1 MTRGPAHKACFAIVV
16 LVSGCTGLIGEPGAE
31 DGEVPPPTT
40 MVPPD
45 IAPLTHPA
53 GLGPIGVR
61 RLTRAELRQ
70 TLLDLTGVDPG
81 NDIEF
86 LPADSTTPF
95 DNDYTLQAPSAALVE
110 ALNAI
115 AGRQAAAVMAD
126 IALRDAL
133 VGCTPSGPD
142 DRACLQSFV
151 ETFGRRALRR
161 PLTTEE
167 VSALVALDRFSIE
180 ESDFYVGVALAL
192 RVLLQDMEL
201 VYRIEIGEPIAG
213 GVLRLSSWE
222 LASRLSY
229 LLWGSA
235 PNDRLLDAAAAGEL
249 DDATGVRAVA
259 EEMMMDPRAS
269 DRVARFHA
277 LWLGY
282 EVIRHPTAL
291 AASMRAEGDA
301 LVDRVVF
308 EGSSSWYDLFRSDE
322 AFLDDTLAEIY
333 GLPAPGAPTWVGLGT
348 SGRAGILSSAAFLS
362 GGVKFGDTSP
372 VLRGI
377 LVRERLFCQDI
388 PPPPPTVNVDEPPEA
403 DPTACKEDRYAMHR
417 AGGCASCH
425 GLIDPVGFGLEAY
438 DSTGRFRMHDEGRP
452 ECAISGDGNVVD
464 LDAPFNGPAELS
476 QVLIDSGVLADCF
489 VQHLDQFTIGRE
501 TEAIDR
507 RLIENLGDTF
517 AEGEHDLRG
526 LLLEI
531 AASEAFRHRV
541 VDEEVSR

>member
-1 MTRGPAHKACFAIVV
+1 MTRGLACLGV
-16 LVSGCTGLIGEPGAE
+16 LLSGCTGLIGEPGATD
-31 DGEVPPPTT
+31 DGELPPPT

-61 RLTRAELRQ
+61 RLTRAEMRQ
-70 TLLDLTGVDPG
+70 TLFDLTGVDPG
-81 NDIEF
+81 TDIEF

-115 AGRQAAAVMAD
+115 AGRQAASVMAN
-126 IALRDAL
+126 IAVRDAL

-167 VSALVALDRFSIE
+167 VNALVALDRFSIE

-201 VYRIEIGEPIAG
+201 VYRIEIGEPVAG

-235 PNDRLLDAAAAGEL
+235 PNDRVLDAAAAGEL
-249 DDATGVRAVA
+249 DNAAGVRLVA

-269 DRVARFHA
+269 DRIERFHA

-291 AASMRAEGDA
+291 ATSMRAEGDA

-308 EGSSSWYDLFRSDE
+308 EGSSWYDLFRSDE

-333 GLPAPGAPTWVGLGT
+333 GLPAPGTPTWVNLGT

-438 DSTGRFRMHDEGRP
+438 DSAGRFREHDEGRP

-489 VQHLDQFTIGRE
+489 VQHLDQFAIGRE
-501 TEAIDR
+501 PEAIDA
-507 RLIENLGDTF
+507 RLIENLGNTF
-517 AEGEHDLRG
+517 EEGEHDLRG
-526 LLLEI
+526 LLIEM

-541 VDEEVSR
+541 VDEVSR